1 MHLLK
6 AVLVLLRSRSYWI
19 NCALRN
25 FIYIINI
32 IIIISVF
39 IGENV
44 DCKGRKIFKV
54 WDRAVFKRLS
64 KVITRLPRLVIGP
77 RISRQF
83 YNLWEAKPKLIVPC
97 RPYFSRAL
105 SKLRFISRNSDWLIT
120 LLAPSVIGRSNYF
133 GVGYSTVILKL
144 L

>member
-6 AVLVLLRSRSYWI
+6 VVLVLLRSRSYWI

-32 IIIISVF
+32 IIIIFVF
-39 IGENV
+39 IEENV
-44 DCKGRKIFKV
+44 DCKGWKILKV

-64 KVITRLPRLVIGP
+64 KVITRLPRLLIGP

-83 YNLWEAKPKLIVPC
+83 YNLWEAKLKLIAPC
-97 RPYFSRAL
+97 TPYFSRAL
-105 SKLRFISRNSDWLIT
+105 SNLLFIARNSDWFIT
-120 LLAPSVIGRSNYF
+120 VFAPSVIGRSNHF
-133 GVGYSTVILKL
+133 GIGSSTVIWKL